1 MEKIRIRDG
10 KNSVRDKHPGSA
22 TLVWRNNIIILIIV
36 QVVVNKEDVDL
47 IVNEMEI
54 PRERADRTLREH
66 GGDVVKAL
74 CALVNS

>member
-1 MEKIRIRDG
+1 
-10 KNSVRDKHPGSA
+10 
-22 TLVWRNNIIILIIV
+22 LIVV